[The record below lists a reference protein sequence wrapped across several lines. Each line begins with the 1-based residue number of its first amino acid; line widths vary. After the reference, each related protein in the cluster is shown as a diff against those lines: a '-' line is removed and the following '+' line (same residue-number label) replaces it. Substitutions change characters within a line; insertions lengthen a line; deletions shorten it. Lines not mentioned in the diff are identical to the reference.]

1 MVGRRRAELGWPPT
15 PLRRRQAGAF
25 APGPTLLCAGH
36 WNQEIRLTVSASS
49 VRRVVMSPT
58 LHPDRVDDHGAS
70 WVAAGLITE
79 EQLDSIRRFEH
90 LDDTDDRRL
99 SVAAEVA
106 VYLGSVL
113 ALSGGAMVVARR
125 WEELAFAARLGVAL
139 VIAAA
144 GIAGGVWS
152 YRQGEPGTDR
162 VGGFLSAL
170 GLAGVAFASG
180 LVVIR
185 ADAGADELAVLV
197 PGVAVIAVGAVLW
210 RNRTRPLE
218 FLAVVAASVAVVTAV
233 VSLADLDVW
242 VGGMTILL
250 LGFAPRGRVRDG
262 ARPPAARR
270 DRCRSRVCVRR
281 SVRAHR
287 GRRTARSDRRAVG
300 GAGARRR
307 CHPCRRAGARDAR
320 RRRHARRHP
329 SGARDELRRC
339 RRRRDRRAARCAVG
353 GRCDRSVDP
362 SRSSRGRLKR
372 AIATIPAW
380 STSSAQRVAPTSSC
394 AVRPVTT
401 TRSNSPVNSAG
412 RPGSATLGRAARGA
426 AGTRW
431 RLRPR

>member
-1 MVGRRRAELGWPPT
+1 
-15 PLRRRQAGAF
+15 
-25 APGPTLLCAGH
+25 
-36 WNQEIRLTVSASS
+36 
-49 VRRVVMSPT
+49 MSPT

-218 FLAVVAASVAVVTAV
+218 FLAVVVASVAVVTAV

-250 LGFAPRGRVRDG
+250 LGSLLAAVSATGRVHPRLVAIAAGAASAFGGAFALTEADERLGPIVALLVALALVVGATRADEPALVMLGVAGTLVATQAVLATSFDG
-262 ARPPAARR
+262 AVAAAIVALLGVLLVVGVIVRSTRR
-270 DRCRSRVCVRR
+270 DR
-281 SVRAHR
+281 
-287 GRRTARSDRRAVG
+287 
-300 GAGARRR
+300 
-307 CHPCRRAGARDAR
+307 
-320 RRRHARRHP
+320 
-329 SGARDELRRC
+329 
-339 RRRRDRRAARCAVG
+339 AADG
-353 GRCDRSVDP
+353 
-362 SRSSRGRLKR
+362 
-372 AIATIPAW
+372 
-380 STSSAQRVAPTSSC
+380 
-394 AVRPVTT
+394 
-401 TRSNSPVNSAG
+401 
-412 RPGSATLGRAARGA
+412 
-426 AGTRW
+426 
-431 RLRPR
+431 